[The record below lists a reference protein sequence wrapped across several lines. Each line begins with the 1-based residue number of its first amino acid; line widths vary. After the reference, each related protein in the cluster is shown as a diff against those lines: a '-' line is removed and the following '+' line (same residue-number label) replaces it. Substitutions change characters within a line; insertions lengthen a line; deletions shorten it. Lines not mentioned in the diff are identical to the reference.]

1 MERQVEGQR
10 GLELRISNAVFSKLI
25 KMGRDQGM
33 TPQRVGQALFDQAY
47 EAACLGKGKPA
58 AEAVL
63 AGADIEEWKG
73 RHDLAIEKLCEA
85 EKALDQAQKTIA
97 SKDAML
103 LDQAR
108 QIREANAEIQQLRQ
122 RIEEECG
129 PPTTGLIDQAT
140 IDAANI
146 KPSEIVF
153 VSNPAPSDSLAE
165 LYARVMPDSVPVSIE
180 PPPKPPLP
188 PSPPEPA
195 IERLGPIVP
204 VRAIKGMN
212 AAGNSPAEIARDLG
226 LDVAI
231 VRQVLG

>member
-47 EAACLGKGKPA
+47 ETACLAKGKPA
-58 AEAVL
+58 TAEAVPDQ
-63 AGADIEEWKG
+63 A
-73 RHDLAIEKLCEA
+73 DLAELRAALKEA
-85 EKALDQAQKTIA
+85 EQQRDFYKSEMTECREAQLREANDMDGVEAALRTARAERDQAQKTIA
-97 SKDAML
+97 SKDTML

-108 QIREANAEIQQLRQ
+108 QIREAHAEIEQLQQ
-122 RIEEECG
+122 RILEGCTKVPFFAPEVDEAR
-129 PPTTGLIDQAT
+129 LK
-140 IDAANI
+140 AACI
-146 KPSEIVF
+146 KPGMSEIGAV
-153 VSNPAPSDSLAE
+153 AA
-165 LYARVMPDSVPVSIE
+165 
-180 PPPKPPLP
+180 
-188 PSPPEPA
+188 EPA

-231 VRQVLG
+231 VRQVL